1 MNALHNNFII
11 TFLHNYIFLPVC
23 NAITI
28 LVIMMHYFRERAASN
43 VSKSVSVLDLSGK
56 EKSAKPPRRLSIPSK
71 SAVSPL
77 PRPTGTITP
86 ISETRMKRSTTGQG
100 RSGTPSSDVTK
111 SINQRKFS
119 VLYSASYW
127 LSQIKLSESA
137 AKHTV
142 SVGFFRLALESGCE
156 PLQRMRDELKAYAS
170 RNNLLEL
177 GDPVKELL
185 KSYNI
190 LEDLE
195 QLQVSVT
202 CSQVPEEGTQSAD
215 EDIQSSSATGATKL
229 KPKSLNSESFQAS
242 SIFKSA
248 KMDNDQKK
256 VPANKSRG
264 SSIPNATN
272 LKSVSNIDSANTQ
285 KKPQRSSRR
294 QEVNKEKAKLKN
306 EGKKSAADKGK
317 TDLADP
323 SPDNKMQQE
332 DKENV
337 VAEQPEEISLAE
349 VR

>member
-1 MNALHNNFII
+1 MEVVKDQSSSVDLNAGKSKLRYP
-11 TFLHNYIFLPVC
+11 L
-23 NAITI
+23 
-28 LVIMMHYFRERAASN
+28 RSASKLKEEISTSS
-43 VSKSVSVLDLSGK
+43 VSKRSSYRNLQ
-56 EKSAKPPRRLSIPSK
+56 PST
-71 SAVSPL
+71 L
-77 PRPTGTITP
+77 F
-86 ISETRMKRSTTGQG
+86 Q
-100 RSGTPSSDVTK
+100 
-111 SINQRKFS
+111 
-119 VLYSASYW
+119 
-127 LSQIKLSESA
+127 
-137 AKHTV
+137 
-142 SVGFFRLALESGCE
+142 LAFQACPESGQVC
-156 PLQRMRDELKAYAS
+156 KCVYAKGLAQS
-170 RNNLLEL
+170 IRIPPVWIL
-177 GDPVKELL
+177 GESKLHSL
-185 KSYNI
+185 
-190 LEDLE
+190 
-195 QLQVSVT
+195 VST
-202 CSQVPEEGTQSAD
+202 LWKGCSVPEEGTQSAD

-323 SPDNKMQQE
+323 SSDNKMQQE